1 MLTTPQQ
8 QVQDF
13 QAWYSGQDQSELNYL
28 TSAQNEHVFKI
39 QSESGDSQALQDF
52 IAWISTAKVR
62 VGLREGEGHTPLEF
76 LSEHILLGNNCTAD
90 GSLAR
95 FALELAELV
104 HKWHSDKKVVLAYLY
119 SQKYNGAELG
129 MYDILTLTSRVFRQ
143 TFGHY
148 VACGGTDELFD
159 AASAAVLEE
168 QGDGDP
174 IQYAQDP
181 EDAQDVIVVN

>member
-1 MLTTPQQ
+1 MPVLTSAQQ

-13 QAWYSGQDQSELNYL
+13 QAWYSGQDDSGLNYL

-52 IAWISTAKVR
+52 IAWISTAALQIGK
-62 VGLREGEGHTPLEF
+62 GNAPPLAY
-76 LSEHILLGNNCTAD
+76 LSEHILVGDNCTCD

-119 SQKYNGAELG
+119 SEKYDGAELG

-143 TFGHY
+143 TFAHY
-148 VACGGTDELFD
+148 EACGGTTELYD

-174 IQYAQDP
+174 IQYAQAP
-181 EDAQDVIVVN
+181 EDAQDVIVIN